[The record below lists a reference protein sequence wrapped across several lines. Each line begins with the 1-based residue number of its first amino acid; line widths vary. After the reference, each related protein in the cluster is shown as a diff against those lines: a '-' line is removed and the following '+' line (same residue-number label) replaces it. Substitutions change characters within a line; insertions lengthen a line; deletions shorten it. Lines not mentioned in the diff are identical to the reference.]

1 MLVMQV
7 LLQNKKKL
15 RFKLLIWLNLIGLF
29 NLNNISKKY
38 NNNNKK
44 IDKKINNIKIT
55 MKLVKGKLNKTIKFN
70 YQAIQ
75 F

>member
-1 MLVMQV
+1 MQV
-7 LLQNKKKL
+7 LLKKKI
-15 RFKLLIWLNLIGLF
+15 RFKLLAWLNLIGLF

-55 MKLVKGKLNKTIKFN
+55 MKLVESKLNKTIKFN
-70 YQAIQ
+70 YQVIQ

>member
-7 LLQNKKKL
+7 LLKKKI
-15 RFKLLIWLNLIGLF
+15 RFKLLAWLNLIGLF

-55 MKLVKGKLNKTIKFN
+55 MKLVEGKLNKTIKFN
-70 YQAIQ
+70 YQVIQ

>member
-1 MLVMQV
+1 LA
-7 LLQNKKKL
+7 
-15 RFKLLIWLNLIGLF
+15 WLNLIGLF

-55 MKLVKGKLNKTIKFN
+55 MKLVEGKLNKTIKFN
-70 YQAIQ
+70 YQVIQ

>member
-1 MLVMQV
+1 MA
-7 LLQNKKKL
+7 
-15 RFKLLIWLNLIGLF
+15 WLNLIGLF

-55 MKLVKGKLNKTIKFN
+55 MKLVEGKLNKTIKFN
-70 YQAIQ
+70 YQVIQ

>member
-7 LLQNKKKL
+7 LLKKKI
-15 RFKLLIWLNLIGLF
+15 RFKLLAWLNLIGLF

-55 MKLVKGKLNKTIKFN
+55 MKLVESKLNKTIKFN
-70 YQAIQ
+70 YQVIQ